1 MQLLNDYNLSN
12 IEMKNKVE
20 TIEKEM
26 KEIRGYYLEVK
37 KILNSSSNAVDDKNK
52 SITDDNNKSSS
63 LSSQQTITSVIPP
76 NTLLNKN

>member
-52 SITDDNNKSSS
+52 SITDDNNKSSY

-76 NTLLNKN
+76 NTL